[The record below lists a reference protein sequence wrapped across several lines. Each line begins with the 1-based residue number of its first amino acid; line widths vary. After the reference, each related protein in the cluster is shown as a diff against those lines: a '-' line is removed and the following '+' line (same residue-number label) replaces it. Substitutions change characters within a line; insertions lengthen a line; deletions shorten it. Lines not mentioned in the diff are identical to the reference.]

1 MYVARST
8 EKREKER
15 GGERVEGKPGVIK
28 AGPPLLPHLQLVTI
42 TISTT
47 TTDCYHHRFESTV
60 PAPFGWPRTLTRVG
74 GGAVEVLPRVPSLL
88 F

>member
-1 MYVARST
+1 MK
-8 EKREKER
+8 EKQRR
-15 GGERVEGKPGVIK
+15 GGGQERKGTSGGIK
-28 AGPPLLPHLQLVTI
+28 APATSMLLAGPSWPY
-42 TISTT
+42 
-47 TTDCYHHRFESTV
+47 YHHRFESTL